1 MSRKHI
7 QEEPRIASKT
17 SAMTRD
23 DRINSED
30 PDVGRRNFLKGAA
43 AGVGAAVVGGG
54 VPAQAN
60 AQEPTAGDAGAEWDR
75 SVDVLV
81 AGSGNG
87 GMSAGL
93 AAADAG
99 ANTMVVEIGPVVGGN
114 TLMSL
119 GVMHTNGQRTWE
131 AYNKYTEGLHDQVL
145 AKVYI
150 ETFWN
155 EYIPWLKSMGAY
167 MSRPSPD
174 DPGPTGDWWLGK
186 GEPGLLGHKLYFDSL
201 VRAYEAKRGS
211 ILRQTRVRKLLTD
224 NEGNVIGV
232 RAQVWEKHP
241 REERQKWVNIKA
253 KKVILAIGGWI
264 MDGERKARYLG
275 QDGHRTGHSCGPF
288 SSGEGLDMAQAAGA
302 ALSQTGWT
310 TFTAFLAC
318 LTAKPQLNA
327 DLDQMLRLWRDV
339 PPKDWVEPYG
349 RGRLFPPAWV
359 SFTPNAQGGILVNNF
374 GERFIDESSPLL
386 AKYARTPVAVAR
398 QPGGFAWG
406 IADHKIHSATQ
417 GAEAALQKVIAE
429 GGTIG
434 THGNVIIA
442 QTLDEFASA
451 LGRAAVYKGAFLKT
465 IEEYNRA
472 VDEGTLD
479 RLSVS
484 HYTGDGVV
492 GHPIRTGP
500 FYGVPVAA
508 SPYMIHGGLRINADA
523 QVLDAQDVP
532 VPNLYAPPPLGG
544 GIQNVIYMGA
554 IAQAGTFGFRAAK
567 HAVAALAPN
576 RRRIT

>member
-1 MSRKHI
+1 M
-7 QEEPRIASKT
+7 AKT
-17 SAMTRD
+17 SDMTGDERV
-23 DRINSED
+23 NSEEA
-30 PDVGRRNFLKGAA
+30 DVSRRDFLRGAA
-43 AGVGAAVVGGG
+43 AGVGVAVVGGTG
-54 VPAQAN
+54 LAQAN
-60 AQEPTAGDAGAEWDR
+60 ATEAAVGEADADWDYG
-75 SVDVLV
+75 VDVLV

-87 GMSAGL
+87 GMSAAL
-93 AAADAG
+93 AAADGG
-99 ANTMVVEIGPVVGGN
+99 AKTMVLEIGPVIGGN
-114 TLMSL
+114 TLMSQ

-131 AYNKYTEGLHDQVL
+131 AYNTFTEGLHDQVL
-145 AKVYI
+145 GKAYI

-155 EYIPWLKSMGAY
+155 EYIPWLQSMGAY

-174 DPGPTGDWWLGK
+174 DPGPVGDWWLGN

-201 VRAYEAKRGS
+201 VRAYEARGGT

-224 NEGNVIGV
+224 DEGNVIGV
-232 RAQVWEKHP
+232 RAQVWENHP
-241 REERQKWVNIKA
+241 REENQKWMSIKG

-275 QDGHRTGHSCGPF
+275 QDSHRTGHSCGPF
-288 SSGEGLDMAQAAGA
+288 SSGEGLDMAQAVGA
-302 ALSQTGWT
+302 ALSKTGWN

-318 LTAKPQLNA
+318 LTAKPQLSA

-339 PPKDWVEPYG
+339 PPEDWAEPYG
-349 RGRLFPPAWV
+349 RGRLLPPAWV
-359 SFTPNAQGGILVNNF
+359 SHTANPQGGILVNNF

-406 IADHKIHSATQ
+406 IADHVIHSATP
-417 GAEAALQKVIAE
+417 GAEAALQKAIAE
-429 GGTIG
+429 GGTMG

-442 QTLDEFASA
+442 DTLDELAEA

-472 VDEGTLD
+472 ADEGTLNT
-479 RLSVS
+479 LSVS
-484 HYTGDGVV
+484 HFTGDGVV
-492 GHPIRTGP
+492 GRAIRTGP
-500 FYGVPVAA
+500 FYAVPVTA
-508 SPYMIHGGLRINADA
+508 SPYMIHGGLRIDADA
-523 QVLDAQDVP
+523 QVLDAQGVP

-567 HAVAALAPN
+567 HAVAALAPT
-576 RRRIT
+576 RRRSMSAPRQRSG